1 MATALSVVQKEL
13 EIRKNSLFDALATGA
28 AIDFADY
35 KRIVGEIRGLSLA
48 DELLKDLERQLEQ
61 IDE

>member
-13 EIRKNSLFDALATGA
+13 EIRKNSLVDALATGA

-48 DELLKDLERQLEQ
+48 DELLKDLERKLEQ

>member
-13 EIRKNSLFDALATGA
+13 EIRKNSLVDALATGA
-28 AIDFADY
+28 AMDFADY

>member
-13 EIRKNSLFDALATGA
+13 ETRKTNLIDALTSGA
-28 AIDFADY
+28 ATDFADY

-48 DELLKDLERQLEQ
+48 DELLKDLERNLEQ

>member
-13 EIRKNSLFDALATGA
+13 EIRKNSLVDALATGA

>member
-1 MATALSVVQKEL
+1 MATAISVVQKEL
-13 EIRKNSLFDALATGA
+13 EIRKNSLVDALATGA
-28 AIDFADY
+28 AMDFADY